1 MKTTLSALVI
11 ALGLALT
18 SFSSIGSSQTNTP
31 TVNKNL
37 DKITDSIAIVL
48 NQRYGYDLKLDPTLK
63 NGCLNYL
70 KEVRSSKSLDPVE
83 GQGHIHTSAMIP
95 LEYYDQIPYSFF
107 NELVYEYIERPE
119 FGDYFKVY
127 VPTKFWVEEV
137 VVGDQCY
144 FIVAID

>member
-1 MKTTLSALVI
+1 MKTTFSALVI

-31 TVNKNL
+31 VNENL

-48 NQRYGYDLKLDPTLK
+48 NQRYGYDLKLDPSLK
-63 NGCLNYL
+63 NGSINYL
-70 KEVRSSKSLDPVE
+70 KEVKSGRSLDPVE

-95 LEYYDQIPYSFF
+95 LEYYNLIPYSFF
-107 NELVYEYIERPE
+107 YELAYETIEAPE
-119 FGDYFKVY
+119 FASYFKSY

-144 FIVAID
+144 FIVSID

>member
-1 MKTTLSALVI
+1 MKTTFSAFVI

-18 SFSSIGSSQTNTP
+18 SFSSIGSSQTNP
-31 TVNKNL
+31 PVNKNL

-63 NGCLNYL
+63 DGCINYQ
-70 KEVRSSKSLDPVE
+70 KEVKSGKSLDPVE
-83 GQGHIHTSAMIP
+83 GQAHIHTSAMLP
-95 LEYYDQIPYSFF
+95 MEYYDQIPYSFF
-107 NELVYEYIERPE
+107 YESVYETIERPE
-119 FGDYFKVY
+119 FSDYFKVY
-127 VPTKFWVEEV
+127 IPTKFWVEEV